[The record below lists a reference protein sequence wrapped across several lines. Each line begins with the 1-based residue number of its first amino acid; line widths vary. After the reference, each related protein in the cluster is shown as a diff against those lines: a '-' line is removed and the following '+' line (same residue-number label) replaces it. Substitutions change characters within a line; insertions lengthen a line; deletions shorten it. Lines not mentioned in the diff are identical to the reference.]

1 MKRVFGIILFGIGIT
16 AAVFAAGLRFYVAP
30 TALNIPY
37 DLDRSTTIA
46 EAADGK
52 MINTDIDDPDNVQ
65 ALLTGTPDYLLSVPL
80 RSYTWV
86 VPQPGLTKDKLTG
99 DLDGTAVIW
108 TVYDSMGPI
117 AGGDPLTA
125 SKTDLVLD
133 RKSGAIVPWSAGTG
147 VAEYPDQG
155 HSYKLPFDAQQTTYP
170 YWDGTLGKTLD
181 MSYVATET
189 VGGLEAYRYEQATV
203 EAAVDAVSMGLLSK
217 DQFGLLASVIGGEA
231 DTPYDEL
238 KSKVYYSVTR
248 TLFVEPVTGQ
258 YLDVHQTVSFEFRGD
273 NGENR
278 TLLSGSF
285 QYTDETKAETLDG
298 VKTNRDLILL
308 VQQTLPI
315 YAGGAGVL
323 LFVVGIVLI
332 AFGGKK
338 KAQAPA
344 PTDTPAPT
352 PTA

>member
-1 MKRVFGIILFGIGIT
+1 VKRVFGIILFGIGIT
-16 AAVFAAGLRFYVAP
+16 AAVFAAGLRFYVTP

-52 MINTDIDDPDNVQ
+52 MINTDTDDPDNVQ

-86 VPQPGLTKDKLTG
+86 VPQPGLTKDKLKG
-99 DLDGTAVIW
+99 DLVGTAVIW

-125 SKTDLVLD
+125 SRTDLVLD
-133 RKSGAIVPWSAGTG
+133 RKSGAIVPWSADTG
-147 VAEYPDQG
+147 VAQYPDEG

-189 VGGLEAYRYEQATV
+189 VEGLEAYRYEQAKV
-203 EAAVDAVSMGLLSK
+203 ESEVDAVGMGLLTAE
-217 DQFGLLASVIGGEA
+217 QFGLLQAVIGEGSGE
-231 DTPYDEL
+231 
-238 KSKVYYSVTR
+238 VYYSVER

-258 YLDVHQTVSFEFRGD
+258 YLDVNQTISFEFRGG

-285 QYTDETKAETLDG
+285 KYTDETKANTLDG
-298 VKTNRDLILL
+298 VKTNRDLIVL
-308 VQQTLPI
+308 VQQTLPV
-315 YAGGAGVL
+315 YAGGGGVL
-323 LFVVGIVLI
+323 LFLVGIVLI
-332 AFGGKK
+332 VLGGKK
-338 KAQAPA
+338 KEPAAPA
-344 PTDTPAPT
+344 PTETPT
-352 PTA
+352 PTPAA